1 MAIGPVGLRKIV
13 GWFWRLLGWE
23 NRRGRKLVAGGV
35 MVGYVLAGDVDGR
48 YEPATTSSSH

>member
-1 MAIGPVGLRKIV
+1 MGLRKIV
-13 GWFWRLLGWE
+13 GWFWMLLGWE

-35 MVGYVLAGDVDGR
+35 MVGYGLAGDVDGR

>member
-13 GWFWRLLGWE
+13 GWFWMLLGWE

-35 MVGYVLAGDVDGR
+35 MVGYGSAGAVDGR
-48 YEPATTSSSH
+48 YEPARTGSSH